1 MKKKII
7 VLLTM
12 LLIVFPTECVAAAE
26 YTETVEAYEYKATP
40 RADKIDYVYK
50 IHDGKLYKRLY
61 NFSKGEWLGNWIL
74 CE

>member
-12 LLIVFPTECVAAAE
+12 LLIIFSTEYVAAAE
-26 YTETVEAYEYKATP
+26 YTETVEVHEYKVTP
-40 RADKIDYVYK
+40 KADKIDYVYK

-74 CE
+74 CK